1 MALFRKKSENRVID
15 YVSDPIGSLYRRLLP
30 SAIGS
35 LLTSTVASMIDVA
48 ILSYYLG
55 TDMLAVVGF
64 CMPVY
69 MLVNTLGM
77 LIASGAATLYS
88 QYLGEGNKT
97 EAMRFYSAS
106 VTHTV
111 SPSLT
116 RVTLP
121 TINAPTALV
130 EIAAESDAAES
141 RRTPLRGA

>member
-1 MALFRKKSENRVID
+1 MALFRKKSENRAID

-48 ILSYYLG
+48 ILSYYIG

-77 LIASGAATLYS
+77 LIAAGAATL
-88 QYLGEGNKT
+88 
-97 EAMRFYSAS
+97 
-106 VTHTV
+106 
-111 SPSLT
+111 
-116 RVTLP
+116 
-121 TINAPTALV
+121 
-130 EIAAESDAAES
+130 
-141 RRTPLRGA
+141 